1 MAHISEVIINP
12 VLTEKSA
19 TLTDELNTY
28 CFRVLK
34 SSNKIE
40 IKSAIEKYFDVK
52 VEKITTTTN
61 PGKLRRFGKG
71 VKKRPH
77 YKKAYVK
84 IAEGQKIELF
94 KGI

>member
-1 MAHISEVIINP
+1 MAHLSEVIIRP

-19 TLTDELNTY
+19 SLTDELNTY

-34 SSNKIE
+34 SCNKIE
-40 IKSAIEKYFDVK
+40 IKAAVEKFFDVK

-61 PGKLRRFGKG
+61 PGKLRRSGKS
-71 VKKRPH
+71 VKKTSH